1 MLRGGDGPL
10 PGGGRVPGHSP
21 PPWPRCGRCPPHALW
36 HPGGQRNGAGK
47 PLALRRRHGRS
58 VPEERP
64 RPVASGEQV
73 SADDCPAA
81 HPRGVQPAPQRAPSH
96 TAPCG
101 LQSRALHCSRRVF
114 PWPPLGRFFAK
125 VIGEVPRGLPRP
137 VLIGRTPVTR
147 GHAAPAGPVR
157 NSHARSR
164 PRPQL
169 QKPVWGY
176 FRILVSAPR
185 IVWSPHEGTATTG
198 VCGPQDTHSRQPIA
212 PLAGPA
218 VRLLPLLG
226 TEWPVTLQA
235 AGGRCGARGMPH
247 VPGRGAFATAP
258 CGARGQ
264 MAGPSTPPS
273 ALTEL
278 PHPDCPSRTPQGKLA
293 SLAGDSSPP
302 ECRAGFKAHV
312 HSAAAVGGFPRSVV
326 RVGSTLRKADT

>member
-1 MLRGGDGPL
+1 MARETGRGSL
-10 PGGGRVPGHSP
+10 PHSDAAAGGVFRKRVPA
-21 PPWPRCGRCPPHALW
+21 PWR
-36 HPGGQRNGAGK
+36 
-47 PLALRRRHGRS
+47 
-58 VPEERP
+58 
-64 RPVASGEQV
+64 QV
-73 SADDCPAA
+73 SRSLQTIVGCTSPGRPA
-81 HPRGVQPAPQRAPSH
+81 GAPRAPSH

-125 VIGEVPRGLPRP
+125 VIGEVPRGLLRP

-185 IVWSPHEGTATTG
+185 IVWSPHEGTATTS

-278 PHPDCPSRTPQGKLA
+278 PHPDCPSRTPQGKMA

-326 RVGSTLRKADT
+326 RVGSTLRKADTQTHAPQMGVDSSSSKGRRWVIDTLLTSKDST